1 MRPVTLNTMENNK
14 LILEFLNT
22 DVNNDGTYELPK
34 FGTIRPNGDF
44 KTSFTAE
51 QTKFHKDW
59 NWLMEVV
66 DKIES
71 TRDEKNNGFFYVEI
85 YTTLCMIFNN
95 GNYLNEIVS
104 AEGKTKLEA
113 TYKAVVEFINYYNE
127 NK

>member
-1 MRPVTLNTMENNK
+1 MRPVTLNTMENK

-22 DVNNDGTYELPK
+22 DVNNDGTYELAK

-71 TRDEKNNGFFYVEI
+71 LNDGAYDVNILKNGTEI
-85 YTTLCMIFNN
+85 INYSETT
-95 GNYLNEIVS
+95 IVIS
-104 AEGKTKLEA
+104 NVCNISYENKIEH
-113 TYKAVVEFINYYNE
+113 TYSAVVEFIKWYNE
-127 NK
+127 QNK